1 MPDITRIHF
10 DETVSTNTYMKRY
23 VREGDE
29 TFVLCTADYQTAGRG
44 QAGNHWESARGSNL
58 LFTLVHYEPP
68 VAPTR
73 QFVLSKAVALALVDV
88 LKLHIPTEASHFTIK
103 WPNDIYWN
111 DRKIAGILIEH
122 ELTNMRI
129 LRTLIGVGL
138 DVNQPVF
145 HSDAPN
151 PVSMYQITGK
161 TYDRETL
168 LSDFI
173 EAYGQHLS
181 LSAEAID
188 DAFHASLYR
197 RGIPTRFRHAEGEF
211 EGIIEGTDPDGRLRI
226 RKSDGTLCRF
236 AFKEVSF
243 II

>member
-23 VREGDE
+23 TREGNE

-44 QAGNHWESARGSNL
+44 QAGNHWESDRGSNL
-58 LFTLVHYEPP
+58 LFTLAHYAPP
-68 VAPTR
+68 VAPAR
-73 QFVLSKAVALALVDV
+73 QFVLSQAVALAVVDV
-88 LKLHIPTEASHFTIK
+88 LQRHIPSEAAHFTIK

-122 ELTNMRI
+122 ELTSTRI

-138 DVNQPVF
+138 DVNQPAF

-151 PVSMYQITGK
+151 PISMFLITGK

-173 EAYGQHLS
+173 EAYGQRLA

-188 DAFHASLYR
+188 SAFQAILYR
-197 RGIPTRFRHAEGEF
+197 RGIPARFRHAEGEF
-211 EGIIEGTDPDGRLRI
+211 EGIIEGTDADGRLRI
-226 RKSDGTLCRF
+226 RKSDGTLSRF

>member
-10 DETVSTNTYMKRY
+10 DETVSTNTYMKMHA
-23 VREGDE
+23 REGKE

-44 QAGNHWESARGSNL
+44 QAGNHWESDPACNL
-58 LFTLVHYEPP
+58 LFTLAHHAPP
-68 VAPTR
+68 VSPTQ
-73 QFVLSKAVALALVDV
+73 QFVLSQAVALAIVDA
-88 LKLHIPTEASHFTIK
+88 LQQHIPSEASLFSIK

-138 DVNQPVF
+138 DVNQTLF

-151 PVSMYQITGK
+151 PVSMFQITGK
-161 TYDRETL
+161 RYDRETL
-168 LSDFI
+168 LNDLI
-173 EAYGQHLS
+173 NAYLQRLS
-181 LSAEAID
+181 LTTEAID
-188 DAFHASLYR
+188 SAYHACLYR
-197 RGIPTRFRHAEGEF
+197 KGIPARFRDADGEF
-211 EGIIEGTDPDGRLRI
+211 EGIIEGTDPYGRLRI
-226 RKSDGTLCRF
+226 RKSDGSLHHY
-236 AFKEVSF
+236 AFKEVSY